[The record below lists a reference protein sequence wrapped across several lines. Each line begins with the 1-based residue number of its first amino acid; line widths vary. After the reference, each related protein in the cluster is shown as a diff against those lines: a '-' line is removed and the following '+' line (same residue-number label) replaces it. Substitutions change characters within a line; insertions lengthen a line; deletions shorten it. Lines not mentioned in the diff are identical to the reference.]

1 MFKPKEKS
9 STINNDRI
17 LNYTHYSELPLKLV
31 GCWDWFPDAVDMKKI
46 IANYVY
52 LCLVIF
58 VLINVTA
65 MLMVSLYSEW
75 VDIMSSLD
83 MLADSLPYV
92 ASVLVVAY
100 FAVYRAELYE
110 LNDFMNKNFKFHSAR
125 GLTNMTMLKS
135 YKMAKSFA
143 YTYTVCS
150 LCSSTMYAVVPMIIH
165 WWTRTPVQGWF
176 FMDVTRSPFLEI
188 SFLRQILSQIFL
200 GLALGQLGVFFASN
214 SILLCGQLDLI
225 CCSARNARFTALLQN
240 GVKHASLV
248 SQYHDILKD
257 EEHNYIYNTSEMVDS
272 IYHYDEKVTND
283 FSRIDFD
290 IYSATHD
297 AHTAA
302 ALTAVARQGQ
312 VAAAYKRRFERFAS
326 PLLVL
331 RVVQVTLY
339 LCTLLYAASRKLDT
353 MTVEYLLAVSLDIFI
368 YCYYGNQIIIQAD
381 RVSTAAYQ
389 SSWHTMGL
397 KPRRLLLNIL
407 LANKRQMIVRAGG
420 FLPMDL
426 RTYVNIIKTSFSY
439 YTLLVNVNEHK

>member
-1 MFKPKEKS
+1 
-9 STINNDRI
+9 
-17 LNYTHYSELPLKLV
+17 
-31 GCWDWFPDAVDMKKI
+31 
-46 IANYVY
+46 
-52 LCLVIF
+52 
-58 VLINVTA
+58 
-65 MLMVSLYSEW
+65 
-75 VDIMSSLD
+75 
-83 MLADSLPYV
+83 
-92 ASVLVVAY
+92 
-100 FAVYRAELYE
+100 
-110 LNDFMNKNFKFHSAR
+110 
-125 GLTNMTMLKS
+125 
-135 YKMAKSFA
+135 MAKSFA

-165 WWTRTPVQGWF
+165 
-176 FMDVTRSPFLEI
+176 
-188 SFLRQILSQIFL
+188 
-200 GLALGQLGVFFASN
+200 
-214 SILLCGQLDLI
+214 
-225 CCSARNARFTALLQN
+225 
-240 GVKHASLV
+240 
-248 SQYHDILKD
+248 Y
-257 EEHNYIYNTSEMVDS
+257 
-272 IYHYDEKVTND
+272 
-283 FSRIDFD
+283 

-426 RTYVNIIKTSFSY
+426 RTYVNS
-439 YTLLVNVNEHK
+439 VE